1 MGDRST
7 VVFIDNGE
15 VSPSCY
21 SHWGGPATG
30 TYIQLAKSGCPGV
43 IGAGDAIAQYV
54 IASSHNG
61 VAAVRLFNTQ
71 MNIPQGPDWFER
83 AYKELSER
91 GSCGDAGRFIVDVRK
106 ADWRVTAHDGY
117 GFREYVGEET
127 DDWQVIDEKTAVFYD
142 RRSQQ

>member
-7 VVFIDNGE
+7 VVFIDNSE

-21 SHWGGPATG
+21 SHWGGPATP
-30 TYIQLAKSGCPGV
+30 THISMAKSKCPGV
-43 IGAGDAIAQYV
+43 TAAGYAIAQYV
-54 IASSHNG
+54 IESSGNG
-61 VAAVRLFNTQ
+61 PVVVRLFNNQ

-83 AYKELSER
+83 AYKELSGR

-117 GFREYVGEET
+117 GFREYVDEET
-127 DDWQVIDEKTAVFYD
+127 DGWQVIDEKTAVFYD